1 LDGDFGSDG
10 ERHVV
15 VELQDID
22 NKELIKMVAPD
33 FAEVIVNHDMIGRL
47 MLQCARTPE
56 LAYVLDSMMGFEGKS
71 HACVLLFV

>member
-1 LDGDFGSDG
+1 M
-10 ERHVV
+10 
-15 VELQDID
+15 VELQDVD

-33 FAEVIVNHDMIGRL
+33 FAEIIVNNDMIGRL

-71 HACVLLFV
+71 HVCAHYIFRVCASYASFSCH